1 MVADR
6 YPSFAE
12 LRTAEREH
20 VDYRIVAVDRGS
32 TVTII
37 APHGGRIEPP
47 TSAVATLLAAETFNL
62 YCFEGLQKDREH
74 HELHITSHNFDEPQ
88 CCKLVGV
95 SDIVVAFHGQ
105 LDRDRPNC
113 VDIGGLDRILRD
125 RMAYELGRDGFEART
140 EGHLFP
146 ATGAENICNR
156 GRRGQGVQLE
166 LPRSLRDLLRTNPEI
181 MAGFVEALRRAIAA
195 HV

>member
-1 MVADR
+1 
-6 YPSFAE
+6 
-12 LRTAEREH
+12 
-20 VDYRIVAVDRGS
+20 
-32 TVTII
+32 
-37 APHGGRIEPP
+37 
-47 TSAVATLLAAETFNL
+47 
-62 YCFEGLQKDREH
+62 
-74 HELHITSHNFDEPQ
+74 
-88 CCKLVGV
+88 
-95 SDIVVAFHGQ
+95 
-105 LDRDRPNC
+105 
-113 VDIGGLDRILRD
+113 
-125 RMAYELGRDGFEART
+125 MAYELGRDGFEART